1 MSSTCSVR
9 DRCGPTGK
17 ECRSDDR
24 DCQNAAVQDGL
35 EILCEDR
42 DTHAFVYCPPGT
54 QQRDSSVVWILL
66 IVAVLIAMIGGGI
79 LALAMK
85 SKRPPKAS

>member
-1 MSSTCSVR
+1 MSATCSVR

-24 DCQNAAVQDGL
+24 DCQNAAAKDGL

-42 DTHAFVYCPPGT
+42 DTQSFIYCPPGT
-54 QQRDSSVVWILL
+54 QQRDSNIVWLLL
-66 IVAVLIAMIGGGI
+66 IVAVVIAVAGGGI
-79 LALAMK
+79 LWLVVRRGRR
-85 SKRPPKAS
+85 S